1 MQYLNETGFKALIKL
16 IKTKLITKSKLNN
29 NSILKYVYGEVQEAL
44 PDEDYVKPVHYHT
57 NAQLTNYNWFSYS
70 SIAPSNTNLL
80 WIDPKEGL
88 KYHNGTAWVVVP
100 IGFYESLDTTTTY
113 TLTSGDNI
121 GSVTIDGVAATLP
134 VQINAGTQIII
145 KSSSYNSNSYTMTPN
160 FSISTAY
167 QTSSTTGTAAVK
179 TISFTMP
186 AYNLTVGFIKKAVTV
201 STYILTKGSN
211 VSSIIIDN
219 ITQSNSATS
228 FEVTVGSTVQINS
241 NTFDSSSQTMTY
253 SGTSIT
259 TTSNSIINNQRVI
272 TFKMPSKAVTV
283 GFVLSLTENTYTIT
297 FGSGVD
303 AVTQNTSGN
312 LYETIVSGTQVSAGT
327 KLMATYKS
335 TSTCAKD
342 ICSNNLCLSQTCGQS
357 VSAMSII
364 EPMAAESTTYTYK
377 LYLTNDNTGKKT
389 LTTTTTSKLINF
401 TMPEYDCTVSI
412 TRTTGTCTN
421 MM

>member
-134 VQINAGTQIII
+134 VQIGAGAQIII

-186 AYNLTVGFIKKAVTV
+186 AYNLTVGFIKNAVTV
-201 STYILTKGSN
+201 STYTLTKGSN
-211 VSSIIIDN
+211 VSSIIINN
-219 ITQSNSATS
+219 ITQSNSTTS

-241 NTFDSSSQTMTY
+241 NTFDSSSQTMAY

-272 TFKMPSKAVTV
+272 TFKMPSKDITVAFTLASQAV
-283 GFVLSLTENTYTIT
+283 SYILTY
-297 FGSGVD
+297 GSGVKTIKQD
-303 AVTQNTSGN
+303 STVLASGASVPAGTILYAYYGASSLIYTSDTTICTTIACAGN
-312 LYETIVSGTQVSAGT
+312 SCTTNSSMSLSVDPLASYTYTLYATNSAGT
-327 KLMATYKS
+327 KKKLT
-335 TSTCAKD
+335 TS
-342 ICSNNLCLSQTCGQS
+342 
-357 VSAMSII
+357 
-364 EPMAAESTTYTYK
+364 STTA
-377 LYLTNDNTGKKT
+377 L
-389 LTTTTTSKLINF
+389 SF
-401 TMPEYDCTVSI
+401 AMPEYNCTISI
-412 TRTTGTCTN
+412 TRTTSSCSNFTDI
-421 MM
+421 

>member
-145 KSSSYNSNSYTMTPN
+145 KSPLI
-160 FSISTAY
+160 F
-167 QTSSTTGTAAVK
+167 Q
-179 TISFTMP
+179 FQQ
-186 AYNLTVGFIKKAVTV
+186 LIKLLVQRELRPLKQFHLLCQPI
-201 STYILTKGSN
+201 ILQL
-211 VSSIIIDN
+211 D
-219 ITQSNSATS
+219 
-228 FEVTVGSTVQINS
+228 
-241 NTFDSSSQTMTY
+241 
-253 SGTSIT
+253 
-259 TTSNSIINNQRVI
+259 
-272 TFKMPSKAVTV
+272 
-283 GFVLSLTENTYTIT
+283 L
-297 FGSGVD
+297 
-303 AVTQNTSGN
+303 
-312 LYETIVSGTQVSAGT
+312 
-327 KLMATYKS
+327 
-335 TSTCAKD
+335 
-342 ICSNNLCLSQTCGQS
+342 
-357 VSAMSII
+357 
-364 EPMAAESTTYTYK
+364 
-377 LYLTNDNTGKKT
+377 
-389 LTTTTTSKLINF
+389 
-401 TMPEYDCTVSI
+401 
-412 TRTTGTCTN
+412 
-421 MM
+421 